1 MGLEGLLN
9 SDAMPTLRAVARFAS
24 ARHRL
29 ILGNI
34 ANISTPGYQTQD
46 VNVRAFQQ
54 ELAKA
59 VERRRAGSGD
69 DSGGGTAELDL
80 KSTDQFRVSPSGDI
94 SLTPQK
100 VGGNVLFHDRNNRD
114 LERLM
119 QDLTE
124 NATMFRLATDLLRSR
139 AAMLDAAIRERP

>member
-9 SDAMPTLRAVARFAS
+9 SDSTPTLRAVARFAS

-46 VNVRAFQQ
+46 VSVRGFQR

-59 VERRRAGSGD
+59 VERRRAGGD
-69 DSGGGTAELDL
+69 GDAPGGELDL
-80 KSTDQFRVSPSGDI
+80 KSTDEFRVSDSGDI
-94 SLTPQK
+94 ALIPQK
-100 VGGNVLFHDRNNRD
+100 TGGNVLFHDRNNRD

-139 AAMLDAAIRERP
+139 TAMLESAIRERP